1 MPPAAE
7 NARDEARAQFK
18 REAVSFLKAV
28 DTRWRSGQTYML
40 ETEECRW
47 AYRLMNEVID
57 DRYGAIEIEVAA

>member
-1 MPPAAE
+1 MSQAAE
-7 NARDEARAQFK
+7 IARAEARAQFK

-47 AYRLMNEVID
+47 TYRLMSDVID
-57 DRYGAIEIEVAA
+57 ERYGAIGFEVAA